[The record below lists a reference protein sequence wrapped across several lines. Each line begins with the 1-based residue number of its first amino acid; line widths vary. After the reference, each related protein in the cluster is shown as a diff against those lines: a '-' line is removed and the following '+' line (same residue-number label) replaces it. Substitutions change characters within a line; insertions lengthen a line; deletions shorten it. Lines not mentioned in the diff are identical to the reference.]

1 MTISE
6 NTVSLSNALLDSK
19 SILSRLLAGE
29 NIDVQHQNVQTAS
42 FDVKNRVLTLPMWE
56 NMTNELYDMLVGHEV
71 AHALFTPAGMDPLM
85 EAVNSI
91 NARDFNGAK
100 DCLNIVE
107 DARIERLMKDKFPGL
122 VRDFRIGYDQMHAT
136 GIFGDLPATTIGMPL
151 ADRVNLHFK
160 LETRYPVFFNDE
172 EQDLVNRIAL
182 ATEWSEV
189 VDLARELYDE
199 SMSQQDENEQE
210 EGEGPEAPNGNEGE
224 GPAGQGGTP
233 TDEKSEEGEGEG
245 RGIAGDDGEE
255 EGGEGESSSKS
266 DDEGT
271 ESGDGMDD
279 DTDDGESADSEQSD
293 SDTTNPNATEG
304 GQNEPTLARSRTMQ
318 GMEQAL
324 VDTSTDNDEA
334 QMHVYGQIPAR
345 MDIDKVIIP
354 VSEITKE
361 LSENLSIDHKIAFK
375 AYGESFIRD
384 QKLLVN
390 VMAKQFDMKKAA
402 DVARRVQTAKTGVL
416 DTLKMVN
423 YKFSE
428 DIFKRNTVLP
438 KGKNHGMVIMIDW
451 SGSMDKQM
459 GDTIQQAINLAMF
472 CKRIGIP
479 FQVYGFSTTGWNNRR
494 RSRYSDEAA
503 LTGSLTKGSK
513 NIHVDGDS
521 FKLLQ
526 LSTSDLSP
534 TEYSQSLMNMVIL
547 MDHYH
552 NNAGGRNNKAKVF
565 SGSADWYAIGGKLG
579 LGGTPLDEAI
589 ACTATLIM
597 RMRDAGVA
605 HPTAVFLTDG
615 MTGSSPL
622 NYYGHL
628 NGGERGSSWNDI
640 TLKIGNKIIEG
651 RDTTEKMFN
660 WLRATTGCRT
670 IGYFLTD
677 DARYGMSGKS
687 DADCVRILEDFE
699 KNKYAHVADT
709 KGYDHYFLFDPRI
722 NGRAL
727 NAFDKLP
734 DDASAARSKTAF
746 IKQAAAKKAERS
758 MLSTL
763 AGHFAEV

>member
-42 FDVKNRVLTLPMWE
+42 FDVANRVLTLPMWE

-172 EQDLVNRIAL
+172 ERDLVNRIAL

-210 EGEGPEAPNGNEGE
+210 EGEGVEAPNGTEGE
-224 GPAGQGGTP
+224 GPSAQGGAP
-233 TDEKSEEGEGEG
+233 NDEKSEEGEGEG
-245 RGIAGDDGEE
+245 RGIAGDNGEE
-255 EGGEGESSSKS
+255 EGGEGEKSSTS
-266 DDEGT
+266 DREGT
-271 ESGDGMDD
+271 ESGAGMND
-279 DTDDGESADSEQSD
+279 DTDDGESADSEQSESD
-293 SDTTNPNATEG
+293 STNPDATEG
-304 GQNEPTLARSRTMQ
+304 GQNEPTLKRSTTMK
-318 GMEQAL
+318 GMEEAL
-324 VDTSTDNDEA
+324 VDTNTDDETHL
-334 QMHVYGQIPAR
+334 HVYGQLPAR

-361 LSENLSIDHKIAFK
+361 LSQNLSIDHKIALK

-479 FQVYGFSTTGWNNRR
+479 FQVYGFSTTGWGGRR
-494 RSRYSDEAA
+494 RNRYSEDAP
-503 LTGSLTKGSK
+503 LVGSITTGNK
-513 NIHVDGDS
+513 NIAVDGDG

-534 TEYSQSLMNMVIL
+534 AEYSQSLMNMVIL
-547 MDHYH
+547 MDYFH
-552 NNAGGRNNKAKVF
+552 NNAGGRGNKAKVF
-565 SGSADWYAIGGKLG
+565 SGAGDWYAIGNKLG

-628 NGGERGSSWNDI
+628 NGTERGSSWHDI
-640 TLKIGNKIIEG
+640 TLKVGNKMMDG

-677 DARYGMSGKS
+677 NPHYGMGGKS